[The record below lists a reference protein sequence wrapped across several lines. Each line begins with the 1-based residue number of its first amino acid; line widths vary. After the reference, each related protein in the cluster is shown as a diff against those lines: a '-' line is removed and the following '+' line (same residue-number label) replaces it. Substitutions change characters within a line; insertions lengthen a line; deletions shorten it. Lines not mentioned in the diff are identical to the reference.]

1 MSEAVITLHGLT
13 KRFAGMDK
21 PAVAPL
27 DCTIHSG
34 YVTGLVG
41 PDGAGKTTLMRML
54 AGLLKADDGSASVLG
69 FDPIQNDSELHAVLG
84 YMPQKFGLYEDLTV
98 MENLTLYA
106 DLRSVTGEIREKTFA
121 RLLAFTALGPF
132 TGRLAGK
139 LSGGMKQKLG
149 LACTLVGEPKVLLL
163 DEPGVGVD
171 PISRR
176 ELWQMVHEL
185 AGDGMLILWSTSYLD
200 EAEQCRDVL
209 LMNEGELLYQGE
221 PKALTQ
227 TMAGRS
233 FLASSPQENNRKLLQ
248 RALRLPQV
256 SDGMIQGRS
265 VRLIL
270 KKEATAD
277 EIRQADGMPEII
289 LNETAPRFEDA
300 FIDLL
305 GGAGTSES
313 PLGAILHTV
322 EGTPGETVIEAKELT
337 KKFGDFAAT
346 DHVNFVVQRGEIFG
360 LLGPNGAGK
369 STTFKM
375 MCGLL
380 VPTSGKALVL
390 DMDLKVSS
398 GKARQHLGYMA
409 QKFSLYGNLTVE
421 QNLRFFSGVYGL
433 RGRAQNEKIQRMSEA
448 FGLKSIA
455 SHPTDALPLGFKQ
468 RLALACSLMHEPD
481 ILFLDEPTSGV
492 DPLTRREFWLHINSM
507 VEKGVTVMVTT
518 HFMDE
523 AEYCDRIGLVYRGK
537 LIASGTPDD
546 LKAQPPMRSRPIRQ
560 WNRLLSPSSM
570 TGIRSIRMSKSLSW
584 RRVRALCVKE
594 TRQIVRDPSSWLI
607 AVVIPLLLL
616 FIFGY
621 GINLDSS
628 KLRVG
633 ILLEQQSQE
642 ALDFTHA
649 MTGSPYIDATISDNR
664 HELIEKMQAGRIRGL
679 VVIPVDFA
687 QQMARTNDTAPIQVI
702 TDGSEPNTANFVQGY
717 VEGIW
722 QIWQMQ
728 RAEDRGDT
736 FEPLIDVQTRYWFNP
751 AAISQHFI
759 IPGAVTIIMTVIGAI
774 LTSLVVAREWE
785 RGTMEALLST
795 EVTRIELLLCK
806 LIPYYFLGML
816 AMLLC
821 MLVSVFILGVPYR
834 GSLLILFVITSLFLL
849 STLGM
854 GLLISTITR
863 NQFNAAQVALN
874 AAFLP
879 SIMLSGF
886 IFQIDSMPAVIRAV
900 TYIIPARYFVSTLQ
914 SLFLAGNIPVVLGI
928 NVLFLIASAVMFI
941 GLTWLKTKRRL
952 D

>member
-1 MSEAVITLHGLT
+1 MSDGQIQLRGLV

-21 PAVAPL
+21 PAVARL
-27 DCTIHSG
+27 DCTINGG

-54 AGLLKADDGSASVLG
+54 AGLLKPDEGSATVLGLDPIADDSA
-69 FDPIQNDSELHAVLG
+69 LHSVLG

-98 MENLTLYA
+98 MENLNLYA
-106 DLRSVTGEIREKTFA
+106 DLRSVTGDVREKTFA
-121 RLLAFTALGPF
+121 RLLEFTALGPF

-176 ELWQMVHEL
+176 ELWEMVHEL

-200 EAEQCRDVL
+200 EAEQCQDVL

-221 PKALTQ
+221 PTALTR

-233 FLASSPQENNRKLLQ
+233 FLMHSPAENNRKLLQ
-248 RALRLPQV
+248 RALKQEMV

-265 VRLIL
+265 VRVIL
-270 KKEATAD
+270 KKSATA
-277 EIRQADGMPEII
+277 EALKQAPGMPE
-289 LNETAPRFEDA
+289 LEMEETAPRSEDA

-322 EGTPGETVIEAKELT
+322 DGSPDETVIEAKQLT

-346 DHVNFVVQRGEIFG
+346 DHVNFAVKRGEIFG

-380 VPTSGKALVL
+380 VPTSGNALVL
-390 DMDLKVSS
+390 NMDLKVSS

-433 RGRAQNEKIQRMSEA
+433 RGRAQNEKIDSMSNA
-448 FGLKSIA
+448 FGLKAIA
-455 SHPTDALPLGFKQ
+455 RHTTDALPLGLKQ

-546 LKAQPPMRSRPIRQ
+546 LKAQ
-560 WNRLLSPSSM
+560 
-570 TGIRSIRMSKSLSW
+570 
-584 RRVRALCVKE
+584 AA
-594 TRQIVRDPSSWLI
+594 D
-607 AVVIPLLLL
+607 
-616 FIFGY
+616 
-621 GINLDSS
+621 
-628 KLRVG
+628 
-633 ILLEQQSQE
+633 
-642 ALDFTHA
+642 
-649 MTGSPYIDATISDNR
+649 
-664 HELIEKMQAGRIRGL
+664 
-679 VVIPVDFA
+679 A
-687 QQMARTNDTAPIQVI
+687 QQPDP
-702 TDGSEPNTANFVQGY
+702 
-717 VEGIW
+717 
-722 QIWQMQ
+722 
-728 RAEDRGDT
+728 
-736 FEPLIDVQTRYWFNP
+736 
-751 AAISQHFI
+751 
-759 IPGAVTIIMTVIGAI
+759 
-774 LTSLVVAREWE
+774 
-785 RGTMEALLST
+785 TMEQAFIT
-795 EVTRIELLLCK
+795 
-806 LIPYYFLGML
+806 LINDWDKEH
-816 AMLLC
+816 ADE
-821 MLVSVFILGVPYR
+821 R
-834 GSLLILFVITSLFLL
+834 
-849 STLGM
+849 
-854 GLLISTITR
+854 
-863 NQFNAAQVALN
+863 
-874 AAFLP
+874 
-879 SIMLSGF
+879 
-886 IFQIDSMPAVIRAV
+886 
-900 TYIIPARYFVSTLQ
+900 
-914 SLFLAGNIPVVLGI
+914 
-928 NVLFLIASAVMFI
+928 
-941 GLTWLKTKRRL
+941 
-952 D
+952 

>member
-1 MSEAVITLHGLT
+1 MSEAVIKLNGLI
-13 KRFAGMDK
+13 KRFTGMDK
-21 PAVAPL
+21 PAVAKL
-27 DCTIHSG
+27 DCTIQSG

-54 AGLLKADDGSASVLG
+54 AGLLKPDEGSVSVIG
-69 FDPIQNDSELHAVLG
+69 YDPIHDSSALHAALG

-106 DLRSVTGEIREKTFA
+106 DLRSVTGDVREKTFA
-121 RLLAFTALGPF
+121 RLLEFTSLGPF
-132 TGRLAGK
+132 TERLAGK

-221 PKALTQ
+221 PKALTD
-227 TMAGRS
+227 TMRGRS
-233 FLASSPQENNRKLLQ
+233 FLLNSPQENNRKLLQ
-248 RALRLPQV
+248 RTLKLPQV

-270 KKEATAD
+270 KKDAAAND
-277 EIRQADGMPEII
+277 IRQAEGMPDIEIA
-289 LNETAPRFEDA
+289 ETDPRFEDA

-313 PLGAILHTV
+313 PLAAILHTV
-322 EGTPGETVIEAKELT
+322 EGEPGETVIEAKELT

-346 DHVNFVVQRGEIFG
+346 DHVNFAVKRGEIFG

-421 QNLRFFSGVYGL
+421 QNMRFFSGVYGL
-433 RGRAQNEKIQRMSEA
+433 RGKAQTEKIDKMSDA
-448 FGLKSIA
+448 FGLKSISNHA
-455 SHPTDALPLGFKQ
+455 TDDLPLGFKQ

-492 DPLTRREFWLHINSM
+492 DPITRREFWLHINSM

-546 LKAQPPMRSRPIRQ
+546 LKA
-560 WNRLLSPSSM
+560 
-570 TGIRSIRMSKSLSW
+570 K
-584 RRVRALCVKE
+584 AADEE
-594 TRQIVRDPSSWLI
+594 TTDP
-607 AVVIPLLLL
+607 
-616 FIFGY
+616 
-621 GINLDSS
+621 
-628 KLRVG
+628 
-633 ILLEQQSQE
+633 
-642 ALDFTHA
+642 
-649 MTGSPYIDATISDNR
+649 
-664 HELIEKMQAGRIRGL
+664 
-679 VVIPVDFA
+679 
-687 QQMARTNDTAPIQVI
+687 
-702 TDGSEPNTANFVQGY
+702 
-717 VEGIW
+717 
-722 QIWQMQ
+722 
-728 RAEDRGDT
+728 
-736 FEPLIDVQTRYWFNP
+736 
-751 AAISQHFI
+751 
-759 IPGAVTIIMTVIGAI
+759 
-774 LTSLVVAREWE
+774 
-785 RGTMEALLST
+785 TMEQAFIT
-795 EVTRIELLLCK
+795 
-806 LIPYYFLGML
+806 LIHDWDKEHADG
-816 AMLLC
+816 
-821 MLVSVFILGVPYR
+821 
-834 GSLLILFVITSLFLL
+834 
-849 STLGM
+849 
-854 GLLISTITR
+854 
-863 NQFNAAQVALN
+863 Q
-874 AAFLP
+874 
-879 SIMLSGF
+879 
-886 IFQIDSMPAVIRAV
+886 
-900 TYIIPARYFVSTLQ
+900 
-914 SLFLAGNIPVVLGI
+914 
-928 NVLFLIASAVMFI
+928 
-941 GLTWLKTKRRL
+941 
-952 D
+952 